1 MLIKNENINYNEILI
16 SVVTI
21 TYSHDKYIVDT
32 IEGILKQNYNGPIEF
47 IIANDNSPDNTDI
60 IIREYLENT
69 VIPQNIEIKYTCHK
83 ENKGVISNFN
93 WALMQSQGKYIAIC
107 EGDDY
112 WIDSNKLKIQVDFLE
127 KNQEYSMCFHNAII
141 NYVDKKNKNHLYN
154 KINESRN
161 VSLEE
166 IINNWSVPTASIV
179 MRKKVI
185 DNLPD
190 WRNNIYSGDY
200 TLILLCLNI
209 GKLYF
214 INEVMSVYNVSLKG
228 SSVSSQIK
236 GNSTFVFN
244 EHIKLLK
251 YFNEYTNEVYISI
264 IKKRIKSLNN
274 EIAYYELKEKGVV
287 KAMMKFP
294 KMFFE
299 KLINRLRIE
308 LRL

>member
-112 WIDSNKLKIQVDFLE
+112 WTDPFKLQKQVDFLE
-127 KNQEYSMCFHNAII
+127 NNSEYVACYHNAII